1 MSNPHCRFQSEDSVD
16 STASG
21 GSVDSTGNS
30 STGRT
35 SGTGSISVELSRVK
49 PVPQVG
55 YESVLSRKAAFEVH
69 SDENLCKCLAVT
81 FEIGCSYSNVNVT
94 MSCILRIIHAVS
106 HKVCKP
112 FFVRVICHT

>member
-1 MSNPHCRFQSEDSVD
+1 MHCISLNHVYAHCRFQSEDSVD

-69 SDENLCKCLAVT
+69 SDENLCKCPL
-81 FEIGCSYSNVNVT
+81 
-94 MSCILRIIHAVS
+94 LPL
-106 HKVCKP
+106 KV
-112 FFVRVICHT
+112 V